1 MDEIKLFVAVMQIS
15 SIHFTQRGGLFL
27 PLKNNFGFYWFRGIL
42 PSRAITTVF
51 YHQDKRGYRSSMR
64 DV

>member
-42 PSRAITTVF
+42 PS
-51 YHQDKRGYRSSMR
+51 
-64 DV
+64 

>member
-27 PLKNNFGFYWFRGIL
+27 PLKNNFGFTGFEEYFRVEQL
-42 PSRAITTVF
+42 
-51 YHQDKRGYRSSMR
+51 
-64 DV
+64 